1 LLLLFS
7 CWRAARNW
15 RNIGAIHR
23 RLLLLCLAWFLA
35 YKLGFNLWMAPS
47 WEEYH
52 TTTLPPLW
60 LAVVL
65 LLWVGGPAHSRC
77 PLVVGLL
84 LVLTLAVNNLVGWI
98 LPWRQYGEMVKH
110 LVPQIQAMCSP
121 EDLVITGES
130 PLNLTYYAQ
139 RTEVSYKPA
148 FATTASAGFAAIETW
163 IREALA
169 SGKHVCVYETVP
181 TDLTLADMKVLNPNL
196 ETLTQEDFREFWRKI
211 GAQYPVQVVLYYWQW
226 VPQYDTFG
234 DRNASFLR
242 IGP

>member
-1 LLLLFS
+1 
-7 CWRAARNW
+7 
-15 RNIGAIHR
+15 
-23 RLLLLCLAWFLA
+23 LLLCLAWFLV

-52 TTTLPPLW
+52 ATTLPPLW

-84 LVLTLAVNNLVGWI
+84 LVVTLAVNNLVGWI

-121 EDLVITGES
+121 EDLVIAGES

-139 RTEVSYKPA
+139 RTVVSYKSA
-148 FATTASAGFAAIETW
+148 FAATPSEGFDTRERW
-163 IREALA
+163 IGEALLA
-169 SGKHVCVYETVP
+169 GHSVCVYETVP
-181 TDLTLADMKVLNPNL
+181 TDLSLGDMKVLNPNL
-196 ETLTQEDFREFWRKI
+196 ATLTQEDFQEFWRRI
-211 GAQYPVQVVLYYWQW
+211 RAQYPVQVVLHYWQW

-234 DRNASFLR
+234 DRNAPFLR